1 MLKACFSAMDLPP
14 NLFKQALAEGR
25 LQVGLWCALA
35 SNIAAE
41 IISDA
46 GFDWILLDTEHAPNE
61 VAGLLPQL
69 QAMARSTATPIARP
83 AWNDPV
89 LIKRI
94 MDLGVHTLLIPWVQ
108 SAEEARRAV
117 AASRYAP
124 EGFRGSAGGVRAGR
138 YGRIHDYLRQAN
150 AQVCVLVQAETQT
163 ALDNLE
169 AIASVDGV
177 DGVFIGPSD
186 LAASL
191 GHLGHPAHPHVQDA
205 IAGAVRRLKA
215 IGKAAGILAPVEA
228 DAHRYIDWGYTFVAV
243 GSDQG
248 VLARGTDA
256 LVRTFKGT

>member
-1 MLKACFSAMDLPP
+1 MDLPP

-25 LQVGLWCALA
+25 LQIGLWCALA

-61 VAGLLPQL
+61 IAGLLPQL

-108 SAEEARRAV
+108 SAEEAQRAV

-138 YGRIHDYLRQAN
+138 YGRIHDYLRHAN
-150 AQVCVLVQAETQT
+150 AQACVLVQAETQA

-191 GHLGHPAHPHVQDA
+191 GHLGHPGHPQVQDA

-215 IGKAAGILAPVEA
+215 IGKAAGILAPVES
-228 DAHRYIDWGYTFVAV
+228 DARRYIDWGYTFVAV

-256 LVRTFKGT
+256 LVRTFKVPD